1 MKLKTVTA
9 SLLAT
14 LMLLTL
20 PGCSKGTTT
29 VTPAQNG
36 QTSAQSTGNKDYKVF
51 TGMYA
56 VRLREID
63 DDNEI
68 QQLIADKTGV
78 ILKQS
83 FIADQDDIDK
93 TFSDMMI
100 SNRYPDFMCP
110 DAYNCQLLIKE
121 GAFIPIDNY
130 WDDYPNVKSYLTEKE
145 WDSMRAADG
154 HIYYIP
160 LFSSVRIKD
169 SSPTHSG
176 EAFWIQVQVLE
187 WGGYPKLETP
197 DDYFDLIER
206 FIAANPTD
214 KNGEPWIGYEI
225 EANDA
230 WFFALDNPPMFLDG
244 YPNDGCCIV
253 DEKTLEAK
261 DYNLSPTAKKWFSKL
276 NEEYQ
281 KGIIDP
287 ECFLL
292 NSDQYYQK
300 IATGRVLGMVGQRW
314 NYSSATEE
322 LPEECTY
329 IPFGLTIDPSIPD
342 RYREQTAFNGSAG
355 VGISISCS
363 DPDGAMKFLNDIL
376 DPEIQT
382 LRFWGIEGVDYT
394 VGEDG
399 IFTQTEEQYR
409 NWRDADY
416 MRMHVCQYDYMPY
429 WQGMLPDGI
438 NAYNSTNQANIYYA
452 HLPEPVQKC
461 FKAYGVETYNQMLSD
476 PPPENPAWYPMWSF
490 SNSVTD
496 ETDYGKVM
504 KQIDDAKHKYL
515 PLLVMSEDFE
525 KTWAEYNTEYGKINS
540 KLYFDELTA
549 EVRRRVEAA
558 NK

>member
-1 MKLKTVTA
+1 MKLRSITA
-9 SLLAT
+9 SMLTA

-20 PGCSKGTTT
+20 PGCTKS
-29 VTPAQNG
+29 TPALPLQPPQTAG
-36 QTSAQSTGNKDYKVF
+36 QDSTADKNYKVF

-56 VRLREID
+56 ARLREID
-63 DDNEI
+63 DDNEL
-68 QQLIADKTGV
+68 QQIIAEKTGV

-100 SNRYPDFMCP
+100 SNRYPDFICP
-110 DAYNCQLLIKE
+110 DAANCQLLIKE

-130 WDDYPNVKSYLTEKE
+130 WDDYPNIKSYLTEKE
-145 WDSMRAADG
+145 WNSTRAADG

-187 WGGYPKLETP
+187 WGGYPELKTP

-261 DYNLSPTAKKWFSKL
+261 DYNLSPTAKRWFSKL
-276 NEEYQ
+276 NEEYH

-300 IATGRVLGMVGQRW
+300 IATGRVLGMVDQRW
-314 NYSSATEE
+314 NYSSATES
-322 LPEECTY
+322 LPDECSY
-329 IPFGLTIDPSIPD
+329 IPFGLTIDPDIKD

-355 VGISISCS
+355 VGISIDCS
-363 DPDGAMKFLNDIL
+363 DPEGAMQFMNDIL
-376 DPEIQT
+376 DPEIQN
-382 LRFWGIEGVDYT
+382 LRFWGVEGVDYS
-394 VGEDG
+394 VGPDG
-399 IFTQTEEQYR
+399 IFTQSEEQYR
-409 NWRDADY
+409 NWRDPDY
-416 MRMHVCQYDYMPY
+416 ARKHNCQYDYMPF
-429 WQGMLPDGI
+429 WQGMLPDGK

-476 PPPENPAWYPMWSF
+476 PPAENPAWYPMWSF

-504 KQIDDAKHKYL
+504 KQIDAAKHKYL

-525 KTWAEYNTEYGKINS
+525 KTWEEYSTEYGKIDS
-540 KLYFDELTA
+540 QLYFDELTA
-549 EVRRRVEAA
+549 EVHRRVEAA
-558 NK
+558 AK